1 MACDTPI
8 CTNAFRVLIFEADC
22 ALRLLGNMVG
32 RSPHPQFPGNMFE
45 SLSHCILHL
54 WLSKAPVTKLTRQ
67 IFSAL
72 ELYSLFCEPH
82 PSQQLWIAAYEYF
95 NTRNGNMTS
104 KLTPRSVCN
113 HIVFF
118 AILSSILPSMEF
130 IGSCLFKYILIQI
143 HTHTYTYIY
152 TYINSMSMIY

>member
-1 MACDTPI
+1 LACDTPI

-152 TYINSMSMIY
+152 IHTSILCL